1 MDGLIIHL
9 KLFLLNK
16 RLRRLIRF
24 YKYLQVCRRINNLRI
39 LIHLLCIVFYQRAK
53 LHNSRRKLLH
63 LLFDEVGVILIT
75 FLNFIQN
82 SSVVFIEECDR
93 VIVVLEDTFVVLG
106 GLHRILLNL
115 PNRIIRIAQR
125 RRLHHLR
132 GRVGRCSQISL
143 LSLIRITLRLL
154 LSRVRLMHRLRY
166 LIVVNLL
173 VCKLHLLLLLCN
185 LFISFLFGVR
195 VVSHLHMIFLLRLTQ
210 QLLFI
215 LQPVPQILTPL
226 HHLFVLGDV
235 ILLMTIKSL
244 NQFSLYAY
252 RHIIN
257 NPYCLIQRQ
266 LRIK

>member
-1 MDGLIIHL
+1 
-9 KLFLLNK
+9 
-16 RLRRLIRF
+16 
-24 YKYLQVCRRINNLRI
+24 
-39 LIHLLCIVFYQRAK
+39 
-53 LHNSRRKLLH
+53 
-63 LLFDEVGVILIT
+63 
-75 FLNFIQN
+75 
-82 SSVVFIEECDR
+82 
-93 VIVVLEDTFVVLG
+93 
-106 GLHRILLNL
+106 
-115 PNRIIRIAQR
+115 
-125 RRLHHLR
+125 
-132 GRVGRCSQISL
+132 
-143 LSLIRITLRLL
+143 
-154 LSRVRLMHRLRY
+154 MHRLRY

-266 LRIK
+266 LRIKQAAAQCIDQTIRYAVGFCLLILLGLWEVLCLLADFISFFRLRDYNLLLKLEERLFDAIFKQV